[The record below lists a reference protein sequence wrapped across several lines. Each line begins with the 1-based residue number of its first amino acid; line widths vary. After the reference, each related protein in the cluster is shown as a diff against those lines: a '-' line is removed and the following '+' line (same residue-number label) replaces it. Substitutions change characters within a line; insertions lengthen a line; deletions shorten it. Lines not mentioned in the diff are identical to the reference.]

1 MKQLKFLLLAAGFI
15 VAISAYTQE
24 MPRRVFA
31 AGGGQGSA
39 GNTELSWTIGQ
50 PGVVGTFSQPSVVLN
65 TGFQQFD
72 NLLVSTDEILSTVFC
87 TVYPNP
93 FRDQIYLDL
102 QTSDP
107 VDMSIRLFDNYG
119 RLLLDKH
126 LDQNVSGSRQSVQTQ
141 HLAPGMY
148 SLLVTSVDRNNETKK
163 QLFKLIKH

>member
-15 VAISAYTQE
+15 VATSVYAQE

-31 AGGGQGSA
+31 AGGGQGGA
-39 GNTELSWTIGQ
+39 GNVELSWTIGQ
-50 PGVVGTFSQPSVVLN
+50 SGMVGTFVQPSVVLN

-72 NLLVSTDEILSTVFC
+72 NLMVSTDEILSTVSC

-93 FRDQIYLDL
+93 FRDQIYLDI
-102 QTSDP
+102 QTTDP
-107 VDMSIRLFDNYG
+107 VDVFVRLFDNYG

-126 LDQNVSGSRQSVQTQ
+126 LGQNVSGFRQSVQTQ
-141 HLAPGMY
+141 QLAPGMY
-148 SLLVTSVDRNNETKK
+148 SLLVTFVDRNNETKK